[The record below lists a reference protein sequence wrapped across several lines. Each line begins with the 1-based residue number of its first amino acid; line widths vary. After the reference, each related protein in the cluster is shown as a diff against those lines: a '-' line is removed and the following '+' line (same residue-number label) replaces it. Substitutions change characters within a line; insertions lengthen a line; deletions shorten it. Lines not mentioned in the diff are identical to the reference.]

1 MKRIGLYGGSFD
13 PVHRAHVALARLALD
28 HLMLDELRWIPA
40 GDPWQK
46 DRDLTPAL
54 HRVAM
59 LALAGEG
66 DPRLVIDEREVKRQG
81 PSYSIDTVEE
91 FLAEH
96 PQAELYFVIGQ
107 DQYENFHTWRRWT
120 DLLQKVTLAVAGREG
135 EAPAPSPEVAA
146 VPHRAVALPLPR
158 IDVSSHQIRE
168 RIAQGR
174 DYTDMVPAP
183 VARYIEQNHLYR
195 GTPRS

>member
-13 PVHRAHVALARLALD
+13 PVHRAHVALARLAID
-28 HLMLDELRWIPA
+28 HLLLDELRWIPA

-46 DRDLTPAL
+46 DRELTPAP
-54 HRVAM
+54 HRIAM
-59 LALAGEG
+59 LQLAGEG
-66 DPRLVIDEREVKRQG
+66 ESRLVVDEREVRRQG

-91 FLAEH
+91 FRREQPDA
-96 PQAELYFVIGQ
+96 ALYVVIGQ

-120 DLLQKVTLAVAGREG
+120 QLLDEVTLAVAGREG
-135 EAPAPSPEVAA
+135 EPPRPSPQVAA
-146 VPHRAVALPLPR
+146 VPHRVVPLPLPR
-158 IDVSSHQIRE
+158 IDVSSHEIRE

-174 DYTDMVPAP
+174 DYTDMVPVP